1 MRKKAEHPSFVD
13 ADHVGG
19 WRHPGEAQ
27 MKASVGWIDGLG
39 QAPRQGNPI
48 MRIGIISDTHGL
60 LRPEAIKHLAG
71 TDHIIHAGDI
81 GAPEV
86 IEGLRR
92 IAPTTA
98 IRGNI
103 DVAEWAKGYPY
114 TKLVVLGGRAFYVL
128 HNLKEIKL
136 DPAASGFDVVISGHS
151 HRPKIET
158 KKGVLYVNPG
168 SAGPR
173 RFKLPVAVATVTLS
187 DRAILPRILEIAP

>member
-1 MRKKAEHPSFVD
+1 M
-13 ADHVGG
+13 
-19 WRHPGEAQ
+19 
-27 MKASVGWIDGLG
+27 
-39 QAPRQGNPI
+39 

-103 DVAEWAKGYPY
+103 DVGEWARDLPD
-114 TKLVVLGGRAFYVL
+114 TELVELGGRAVYVL
-128 HNLKEIKL
+128 HNLKEIRL
-136 DPAASGFDVVISGHS
+136 DPTASGIDVIISGHS

-158 KKGVLYVNPG
+158 KNGVLYLNPG

-173 RFKLPVAVATVTLS
+173 RFKLPISLAMLGLS

>member
-1 MRKKAEHPSFVD
+1 MRV
-13 ADHVGG
+13 
-19 WRHPGEAQ
+19 
-27 MKASVGWIDGLG
+27 
-39 QAPRQGNPI
+39 
-48 MRIGIISDTHGL
+48 GIISDTHGL

-103 DVAEWAKGYPY
+103 DAGEWAKNYPD
-114 TKLVVLGGRAFYVL
+114 TELVVLGGRAFYVL
-128 HNLKEIKL
+128 HNLEEIKL
-136 DPAASGFDVVISGHS
+136 DPAASGFDVIISGHS
-151 HRPKIET
+151 HRPRIET
-158 KKGVLYVNPG
+158 KTGVLYLNPG

-173 RFKLPVAVATVTLS
+173 RFKLPIAVAILVLS
-187 DRAILPRILEIAP
+187 DQAILPRILEIAP

>member
-1 MRKKAEHPSFVD
+1 M
-13 ADHVGG
+13 
-19 WRHPGEAQ
+19 
-27 MKASVGWIDGLG
+27 
-39 QAPRQGNPI
+39 

-86 IEGLRR
+86 IEGLRK

-103 DVAEWAKGYPY
+103 DAGEWAKYYPD
-114 TKLVVLGGRAFYVL
+114 TELILLGGRAFYVL
-128 HNLKEIKL
+128 HNLKELKL
-136 DPAASGFDVVISGHS
+136 DPVASGFDVIISGHS
-151 HRPKIET
+151 HRPKIEP
-158 KKGVLYVNPG
+158 KNGILYVNPG

-173 RFKLPVAVATVTLS
+173 RFKLPIAIAILTLS
-187 DRAILPRILEIAP
+187 DRALLPRILEIAP

>member
-1 MRKKAEHPSFVD
+1 M
-13 ADHVGG
+13 
-19 WRHPGEAQ
+19 
-27 MKASVGWIDGLG
+27 
-39 QAPRQGNPI
+39 

-60 LRPEAIKHLAG
+60 LRVEAIKRLAG
-71 TDHIIHAGDI
+71 VDHIIHAGDI

-86 IEGLRR
+86 IKELQR

-103 DVAEWAKGYPY
+103 DVGEWAKDYPDN
-114 TKLVVLGGRAFYVL
+114 KLVVLGGRALYVL
-128 HNLKEIKL
+128 HNVNEIKF

-158 KKGVLYVNPG
+158 KNGVLYVNPG

-173 RFKLPVAVATVTLS
+173 RFKLPIAVAT
-187 DRAILPRILEIAP
+187 